1 MLQSFQIVGTQV
13 LVLFVLILIGF
24 FCGKKKLFSD
34 QAIRGINDLVLY
46 IVNPCVIVQAFQ
58 RDFNVS
64 LLRGFLLALLGAV
77 IAHGLCLILS
87 FLIFRGKSAGKEQ
100 NAEER
105 KENENRTRVLRFAT
119 VFSNCG
125 FMALP
130 LLNALCGADGVFYGA
145 AYLTVFNLLIWS
157 YGQYSM
163 AKGTEGFTLKK
174 IFLNPSI
181 ISVFVGLI
189 LFFTSTRLPDLIALP
204 IGHMA
209 ALNTPV
215 PMIIIG
221 YTIAG
226 LDLKHLFGPVDEILV
241 YLLRLIVSPLILLGI
256 LYAIGLR
263 GTLLVSC
270 IVSASAPVAG
280 LTTMFSIKYG
290 RDTSLSS
297 RLVATSTLFS
307 ILTMTLIVGI
317 AQYLS

>member
-13 LVLFVLILIGF
+13 LVLFVLIVIGF
-24 FCGKKKLFSD
+24 FCGKKKLLSG

-46 IVNPCVIVQAFQ
+46 LVNPCVIVHAFQ
-58 RDFNVS
+58 REFNIS
-64 LLRGFLLALLGAV
+64 LLRGFLFALLAAV

-87 FLIFRGKSAGKEQ
+87 FLIFRMKKAGEDAG
-100 NAEER
+100 NASGD
-105 KENENRTRVLRFAT
+105 ENRIRVLRFAT

-130 LLNALCGADGVFYGA
+130 LLDALAGADGVFYGA

-163 AKGTEGFTLKK
+163 AKGTDGFSAKK
-174 IFLNPSI
+174 VLLNPSI
-181 ISVFVGLI
+181 ISVFIGLI
-189 LFFTSTRLPDLIALP
+189 LFFTSTTLPDLIALP

-221 YTIAG
+221 YTIAN
-226 LDLKHLFGPVDEILV
+226 LDLKHLFGPADEFLV
-241 YLLRLIVSPLILLGI
+241 YLFRLIVSPLLLLGI
-256 LYAIGLR
+256 LYLIGLR

-297 RLVATSTLFS
+297 RLVATSTLLS